1 MAGKNLAKIL
11 ILSIRAFK
19 MIIVHLILIHVDGI
33 YGGERR
39 SHLQSA
45 RSI

>member
-11 ILSIRAFK
+11 ILSTHALK
-19 MIIVHLILIHVDGI
+19 MIMVHLILIHVDGI
-33 YGGERR
+33 YGGGGR